1 MTPDREHFLM
11 RGIDTQAAANDATV
25 IARSLAEPERFA
37 AVFDRHAPH
46 IHRYLARRVGREAA
60 DDLVAETFLTAFRKR
75 DRYDTT
81 HPDARPWLYGIATN
95 LVGRHLRDEVRR
107 YRIAKRASGDLLGVD
122 QADRV
127 LADVTSRSLRAPQCD
142 ALVSLTTADRDVVL
156 LVACEELTYD
166 EVARALGIPV
176 GTVRSRMHRARSQL
190 REALAETNATA
201 TYMEILG
208 ND

>member
-37 AVFDRHAPH
+37 LVFDRHAPH
-46 IHRYLARRVGREAA
+46 IHRYLARRVGRQVA

-75 DRYDTT
+75 SGYDTS
-81 HPDARPWLYGIATN
+81 HLDARPWLYGIATN
-95 LVGRHLRDEVRR
+95 LIGQHRRQEVRR
-107 YRIAKRASGDLLGVD
+107 YRLAKQAAYEPFGAD
-122 QADRV
+122 QADGV
-127 LADVTSRSLRAPQCD
+127 LADVTSRSVRAPLCD
-142 ALVSLTTADRDVVL
+142 ALVGLTDADRDVVL
-156 LVACEELTYD
+156 LVACEELTYA
-166 EVARALGIPV
+166 EVACALEIPV

-190 REALAETNATA
+190 REALAETDATA

>member
-1 MTPDREHFLM
+1 MGGT
-11 RGIDTQAAANDATV
+11 DTQAVANDATV

-107 YRIAKRASGDLLGVD
+107 YRIAKRASRDLLGVD

-127 LADVTSRSLRAPQCD
+127 LADVTSRSLRAPLCD
-142 ALVSLTTADRDVVL
+142 ALISLTTADRDVVL

-190 REALAETNATA
+190 RDALAETNATA

>member
-107 YRIAKRASGDLLGVD
+107 YRIAKRASRDLLGVD

-127 LADVTSRSLRAPQCD
+127 LADVTSRSLRAPLCD
-142 ALVSLTTADRDVVL
+142 ALISLTTADRDVVL

-190 REALAETNATA
+190 RDALAETNATA

>member
-11 RGIDTQAAANDATV
+11 RGIDTQAAADDATV
-25 IARSLAEPERFA
+25 ITRSLAEPERFA
-37 AVFDRHAPH
+37 VVFDRHAPH

-95 LVGRHLRDEVRR
+95 LVGQHLRDEVRR
-107 YRIAKRASGDLLGVD
+107 YRIAKRAGGDLLGVD
-122 QADRV
+122 QAERV
-127 LADVTSRSLRAPQCD
+127 LADVTSRSLRAPLCD
-142 ALVSLTTADRDVVL
+142 ALISLTAADRDVVL

-166 EVARALGIPV
+166 EVASALGIPV

-190 REALAETNATA
+190 REALAQTNVAA
-201 TYMEILG
+201 TYMEIFG

>member
-1 MTPDREHFLM
+1 M

-107 YRIAKRASGDLLGVD
+107 YRIAKRASRDLLGVD

-127 LADVTSRSLRAPQCD
+127 LADVTSRSLRAPLCD
-142 ALVSLTTADRDVVL
+142 ALISLTTADRDVVL

-190 REALAETNATA
+190 RDALAETNATA